1 MKLMAVITVS
11 QLNNYVKRYFDANSA
26 LASLWIKGEISNF
39 KLHSSGHIYM
49 TLKDSAATLK
59 CVMFS
64 SNVQR
69 LKFRPDNGMKVIAM
83 GRVSV
88 YERDGVY
95 QLYIEQLIPD
105 GMGELYAAYEQLKT
119 ELDQA
124 GYFDE
129 NAKKSIPLYPVKIG
143 IVTSPQGAA
152 LKDILNI
159 LNRRYPLA
167 EVYVYPALV
176 QGLGAASSIAEGI
189 DYFNTD
195 CPVDTLI
202 IGRGGGSIED
212 LWAFNERIVADAVF
226 SSNVPVISAVGH
238 ETDFTISD
246 FVADLR
252 APTPSA
258 AAELAVPDINEL
270 SAYLEQSR
278 SRMLNALTSLIKV
291 KRARLDYLLQRDL
304 HKTVTH
310 HIEDCKLRLDAAQD
324 DMTDIMSRRIEAL
337 GNRFSSLCIKLDAL
351 SPLKVLSRGY
361 AVVSDDEKNI
371 KSISDLSEGDTVS
384 VRVSDGGFESVVTKI
399 II

>member
-1 MKLMAVITVS
+1 MAVITVS

-49 TLKDSAATLK
+49 TLKDSGATLK

-69 LKFRPDNGMKVIAM
+69 LKFRPDNGMKVVAM

-95 QLYIEQLIPD
+95 QLYVEQLIPD
-105 GMGELYAAYEQLKT
+105 GMGELYAAYEQLKEAL
-119 ELDQA
+119 ELA
-124 GYFDE
+124 GYFDAS
-129 NAKKSIPLYPVKIG
+129 AKKTIPSYPEKIG

-152 LKDILNI
+152 LKDMLNI

-167 EVYVYPALV
+167 EIYVYPALV
-176 QGLGAASSIAEGI
+176 QGVEAASTIAEGI
-189 DYFNTD
+189 EYFNND
-195 CPVDTLI
+195 CIVDTII

-212 LWAFNERIVADAVF
+212 LWAFNERVVADAIFASV
-226 SSNVPVISAVGH
+226 VPVISAVGH
-238 ETDFTISD
+238 ETDFTIAD

-270 SAYLEQSR
+270 TAYLEQSK
-278 SRMLNALTSLIKV
+278 SRMFNALNSLIKV
-291 KRARLDYLLQRDL
+291 KKARLDYLLQRDL
-304 HKTVTH
+304 HKTVLRY
-310 HIEDCKLRLDAAQD
+310 IEDCKLCLDSTVDNMNDAMQE
-324 DMTDIMSRRIEAL
+324 RITNL

-361 AVVSDDEKNI
+361 AVVSKDENNI
-371 KSISDLSEGDTVS
+371 KSISDLSVGDS
-384 VRVSDGGFESVVTKI
+384 VNVRISDGQLLCDVREIKK
-399 II
+399 

>member
-1 MKLMAVITVS
+1 MAVITVS

-49 TLKDSAATLK
+49 TLKDSGATLK

-69 LKFRPDNGMKVIAM
+69 LKFRPDNGMKVVAM

-95 QLYIEQLIPD
+95 QLYVEQLIPD
-105 GMGELYAAYEQLKT
+105 GMGELYAAYEQLKEAL
-119 ELDQA
+119 ELA
-124 GYFDE
+124 GYFDAS
-129 NAKKSIPLYPVKIG
+129 AKKTIPSYPEKIG

-152 LKDILNI
+152 LKDMLNI

-167 EVYVYPALV
+167 EIYVYPALV
-176 QGLGAASSIAEGI
+176 QGVGAASTIAEGI
-189 DYFNTD
+189 EYFNND
-195 CPVDTLI
+195 CIVDTII

-212 LWAFNERIVADAVF
+212 LWAFNERVVADAIFASV
-226 SSNVPVISAVGH
+226 VPVISAVGH
-238 ETDFTISD
+238 ETDFTIAD

-270 SAYLEQSR
+270 TAYLEHSK
-278 SRMLNALTSLIKV
+278 SRMFNALNSLIKV
-291 KRARLDYLLQRDL
+291 F
-304 HKTVTH
+304 H
-310 HIEDCKLRLDAAQD
+310 
-324 DMTDIMSRRIEAL
+324 DI
-337 GNRFSSLCIKLDAL
+337 
-351 SPLKVLSRGY
+351 
-361 AVVSDDEKNI
+361 
-371 KSISDLSEGDTVS
+371 
-384 VRVSDGGFESVVTKI
+384 
-399 II
+399 

>member
-1 MKLMAVITVS
+1 MAVITVS

-49 TLKDSAATLK
+49 TLKDSGATLK

-69 LKFRPDNGMKVIAM
+69 LKFRPDNGMKVVAM

-95 QLYIEQLIPD
+95 QLYVEQLIPD
-105 GMGELYAAYEQLKT
+105 GMGELYAAYEQLKEAL
-119 ELDQA
+119 ELA
-124 GYFDE
+124 GYFDAS
-129 NAKKSIPLYPVKIG
+129 AKKSIPSYPEKIG
-143 IVTSPQGAA
+143 IVTSPQGAV
-152 LKDILNI
+152 LKDMLNI

-167 EVYVYPALV
+167 EIYVYPALV
-176 QGLGAASSIAEGI
+176 QGVGAASTIAEGI
-189 DYFNTD
+189 EYFNND
-195 CPVDTLI
+195 CIVDTII

-212 LWAFNERIVADAVF
+212 LWAFNERAVADAIFASV
-226 SSNVPVISAVGH
+226 VPVISAVGH
-238 ETDFTISD
+238 ETDFTIAD

-270 SAYLEQSR
+270 TAYLEQSK
-278 SRMLNALTSLIKV
+278 SRMFNALNSLIKV
-291 KRARLDYLLQRDL
+291 KKARLDYLLQRDL
-304 HKTVTH
+304 HKTVSRY
-310 HIEDCKLRLDAAQD
+310 IEDCKLCLDSTIDNMNDTMQE
-324 DMTDIMSRRIEAL
+324 RITNL

-361 AVVSDDEKNI
+361 AVVAKDENNI
-371 KSISDLSEGDTVS
+371 KSISDLSVGDS
-384 VRVSDGGFESVVTKI
+384 VNVRISDGQLLCDVREIKK
-399 II
+399 

>member
-1 MKLMAVITVS
+1 MAVITVS

-49 TLKDSAATLK
+49 TLKDSGATLK

-69 LKFRPDNGMKVIAM
+69 LKFRPDNGMKVVAM

-95 QLYIEQLIPD
+95 QLYVEQLIPD
-105 GMGELYAAYEQLKT
+105 GMGELYAAYEQLKEAL
-119 ELDQA
+119 ELA
-124 GYFDE
+124 GYFDAS
-129 NAKKSIPLYPVKIG
+129 AKKTIPSYPEKIG

-152 LKDILNI
+152 LKDMLNI

-167 EVYVYPALV
+167 EIYVYPALV
-176 QGLGAASSIAEGI
+176 QGVDAASTIAEGI
-189 DYFNTD
+189 EYFNND
-195 CPVDTLI
+195 CIVDTII

-212 LWAFNERIVADAVF
+212 LWAFNERVVADAIFASV
-226 SSNVPVISAVGH
+226 VPVISAVGH
-238 ETDFTISD
+238 ETDFTIAD

-270 SAYLEQSR
+270 TAYLEQSK
-278 SRMLNALTSLIKV
+278 SRMFNALNSLIKV
-291 KRARLDYLLQRDL
+291 KKARLDYLLQRDL
-304 HKTVTH
+304 HKTVLRY
-310 HIEDCKLRLDAAQD
+310 IEDCKLCLDSTVDNMNDAMQE
-324 DMTDIMSRRIEAL
+324 RITNL

-361 AVVSDDEKNI
+361 AVVSKDENNI
-371 KSISDLSEGDTVS
+371 KSISDLSVGDS
-384 VRVSDGGFESVVTKI
+384 VNVRISDGQLLCDVREIKK
-399 II
+399 